1 MHMIVREER
10 KHQNVCAY
18 TFQVWLGNKNFVVA
32 SKVKLKRF
40 HCDVLIALTHV
51 YVRQA
56 NLTTLSPF
64 EIVKLR
70 SFAFPRQWAFEYPST
85 KAANLVVKFA
95 LLTLSCTKAVQNF
108 GIEVVQFT
116 ISLSRG
122 FFPVLADAPRRQARI
137 ITCKCAKVHVLFSLF
152 ALEYLVVFISYYLIY
167 LSLYLT
173 MR

>member
-85 KAANLVVKFA
+85 KATNLVVKFA

-108 GIEVVQFT
+108 GIEVVKFT

-122 FFPVLADAPRRQARI
+122 FFPVLADALRRQAPI
-137 ITCKCAKVHVLFSLF
+137 NTCQCVKVHVFLSLF
-152 ALEYLVVFISYYLIY
+152 AF
-167 LSLYLT
+167 
-173 MR
+173 

>member
-1 MHMIVREER
+1 MIIWEEW
-10 KHQNVCAY
+10 KHRTHVCAY
-18 TFQVWLGNKNFVVA
+18 TFQVWLSNKNFVVVVAVA

-56 NLTTLSPF
+56 IFTTLSRF

-70 SFAFPRQWAFEYPST
+70 SFAFLRQWEFEYPST
-85 KAANLVVKFA
+85 KAANSVLKFA
-95 LLTLSCTKAVQNF
+95 LLTLSCTRAVQNF

-122 FFPVLADAPRRQARI
+122 FFPVLANAPRRQAPI
-137 ITCKCAKVHVLFSLF
+137 NTCQCAKVHVFFSLF
-152 ALEYLVVFISYYLIY
+152 TF
-167 LSLYLT
+167 
-173 MR
+173 

>member
-32 SKVKLKRF
+32 SKVKIKRF

-56 NLTTLSPF
+56 IFTTLSRF

-70 SFAFPRQWAFEYPST
+70 SFAFLRQWEFEYPST
-85 KAANLVVKFA
+85 KAANSVLKFA
-95 LLTLSCTKAVQNF
+95 LLTLSCTRAVQNF

-122 FFPVLADAPRRQARI
+122 FFPVLANAPRRQALI
-137 ITCKCAKVHVLFSLF
+137 NTCQCAKVHVFFSLF
-152 ALEYLVVFISYYLIY
+152 AF
-167 LSLYLT
+167 
-173 MR
+173 